1 MSQFLPE
8 RFVRAVH
15 LHVFKNHNP
24 SVSDQA
30 ALILGISGPAGE
42 GKTFN
47 TQKALDAAGVRPFLL
62 SGGQLEN
69 ADAGRP
75 AELLRET
82 YAAAGDAYAADPTL
96 DGVAVVINDI
106 DTALGSWG
114 DMVQYTVNRQ
124 TVFGELMHL
133 CDYPTSVDNKPVH
146 RVPIIIT
153 GNNFSGLY
161 GPLVRPGRMVAMSW
175 IPTTEE
181 RRGAIAAI
189 LPFFGDTDIQ
199 YLQEKYHGQPV
210 SLFSHVRNLMIDH
223 DLWLTL
229 RDVGTRQALKLTRAG
244 KYPRITEQKSVA
256 EFEKIADDVVRE
268 HDFKDFVGTG
278 SAQ

>member
-1 MSQFLPE
+1 MSTYLPE
-8 RFVRAVH
+8 RFARAVH

-24 SVSDQA
+24 SLSDRT

-47 TQKALDAAGVRPFLL
+47 TQHALDIAGVRPFLL

-69 ADAGRP
+69 ADAGRS

-82 YAAAGDAYAADPTL
+82 YAAAGDAYVADPTL
-96 DGVAVVINDI
+96 GGVALVINDI

-133 CDYPTSVDNKPVH
+133 CDYPTSVDNKLVQ
-146 RVPIIIT
+146 RVPIIVT

-161 GPLVRPGRMVAMSW
+161 GPMVRPGRMVAMSW
-175 IPTTEE
+175 VPTVEE
-181 RRGAIAAI
+181 RSGAIATI
-189 LPFFGDTDIQ
+189 LPFFDAADIRH
-199 YLQEKYHGQPV
+199 LQTKYQGQ
-210 SLFSHVRNLMIDH
+210 SLSFFSHVRNLMIDEE
-223 DLWLTL
+223 LWRTL
-229 RDVGTRQALKLTRAG
+229 REVGTRRALSLTRAG
-244 KYPRITEQKSVA
+244 KYPKMIDQKTVA
-256 EFEKIADDVVRE
+256 DFEKIADEVVIE
-268 HDFKDFVGTG
+268 HNFKDFVGTG
-278 SAQ
+278 GTQ

>member
-1 MSQFLPE
+1 MTEFVPD

-24 SVSDQA
+24 SVVGQA

-82 YAAAGDAYAADPTL
+82 YEAAGDAYSTDPDL
-96 DGVAVVINDI
+96 GGVAVVINDI

-114 DMVQYTVNRQ
+114 DLVQYTVNRQ

-133 CDYPTSVDNKPVH
+133 CDYPTSVDNKLVR

-153 GNNFSGLY
+153 GNDFTGLY

-175 IPTTEE
+175 EPTADE
-181 RRGAIAAI
+181 RRGAISAI
-189 LPFFGDTDIQ
+189 LPFFGGGDVH
-199 YLQEKYHGQPV
+199 YLQDKYGGQPI
-210 SLFSHVRNLMIDH
+210 SFFSHVRSLMVDQ
-223 DLWLTL
+223 DLWRTL
-229 RDVGTRQALKLTRAG
+229 QEVGTAKALRLTRAG
-244 KYPRITEQKSVA
+244 KYPRLMEQQSVA
-256 EFEKIADDVVRE
+256 EFEKIADAVAKE
-268 HDFKDFVGTG
+268 HDFKNFLEGG
-278 SAQ
+278 SA

>member
-1 MSQFLPE
+1 MSEFLPE

-15 LHVFKNHNP
+15 LHIFKNHNP
-24 SVSDQA
+24 SIAGQA
-30 ALILGISGPAGE
+30 SVILGISGPAGE

-82 YAAAGDAYAADPTL
+82 YAAAGDAYSSDPNL
-96 DGVAVVINDI
+96 GGVAVVINDI

-114 DMVQYTVNRQ
+114 DLVQYTVNRQ

-133 CDYPTSVDNKPVH
+133 CDYPTSVDNKLVR

-153 GNNFSGLY
+153 GNDFTGLY

-175 IPTTEE
+175 VPTAEE
-181 RRGAIAAI
+181 RWGAISAI
-189 LPFFGDTDIQ
+189 LPFFDSNDVR
-199 YLQEKYHGQPV
+199 YLQERYKDQPV
-210 SLFSHVRNLMIDH
+210 SFFSHARSLMIDQ
-223 DLWLTL
+223 DLWQTL
-229 RDVGTRQALKLTRAG
+229 QEVGTQKALQLTRAG
-244 KYPRITEQKSVA
+244 KYPRLLEQQSVA
-256 EFEKIADDVVRE
+256 EFEKIADEVARE
-268 HDFKDFVGTG
+268 HTFRNFLDSR
-278 SAQ
+278 SA